1 MKLKLLCIT
10 CTLLLLLTGSVFS
23 AVVGKITGVVTDAET
38 QQPLVG
44 VTVSVQGTTWGAI
57 TDADGR
63 YSILNVPVGTYTV
76 VMSAVGYS
84 TVEVSNV
91 LVHADLA
98 AYQNQA
104 MQPEAAELGTVIEV
118 RAEDKLV
125 IRDKTTSIN
134 VIRGDELQALPT
146 RGFEQVVGIQN
157 SVVRMNANVDIRQRA
172 GRENLANGAE
182 INLRGGRPSE
192 VAYYVDGFSQQD
204 PLTGISTANISNNAI
219 QEVSVQSGAFS
230 AEYGHVASGIVN
242 VVTNSGSNE
251 YHAALEGVTDNFL
264 EGENKPV
271 FDHNYYTADVSGPIP
286 GTENGFFYFSGE
298 RRYLEDRNPS
308 IKTHDIWADAGLD
321 TLYGGVYNGYT
332 MPKNWLEGWSYQGK
346 IDYNVTPNLKF
357 TVNGNGSIDRWS
369 EYWHFYNNPAFP
381 GQIDHARRYRD
392 ENIGLNAKVTHTL
405 DAKTFY
411 NLSASFFSTER
422 IRGDGD
428 LFDDIEAYQRF
439 IRGDEF
445 ANPEWDIH
453 NLFREGD
460 SVFESEINPAVA
472 AGDDDD
478 TFLVYLE
485 SYQPVVLLRK
495 SSYIGFKGDITSQV
509 TPSHT
514 LKFGFDF
521 QRHSVRRLNTGDATK
536 GWNEQRWN
544 RFGYDIYGE
553 ESDRED
559 FSIEDT
565 ITLSGGILDTIY
577 AFGAK
582 HPINLGLYLQD
593 RFDWRG
599 LIVSAGVRFDL
610 FDYNAKRLR
619 NVEAPI
625 DPDST
630 WLDPDI
636 APEDI
641 DRAIDASDLEDS
653 EVFTRLSPR
662 LGISFPV
669 SDVTQLHVNYGKFY
683 QRPDL
688 QNLYVGYDFLAS
700 RVDAGSYFAFPN
712 PNLKPEK
719 VTQYEV
725 GITHQLGEFT
735 AFDVTAYYKDVQDLV
750 AIFHQ
755 TPAYP
760 TAYDYYGNTD
770 YGTIKGV
777 DFSLNMRRT
786 RNIMLQVKYTL
797 SYANGTGSYANSMFN
812 IAWKN
817 PTGTPKSTSPLDY
830 DQRHSVIGIFDIR
843 TLKGEGPMLGNYH
856 PLENFGL
863 NVVAQ
868 LASGLPYTPMEPYD
882 AVTNKS
888 VQQAPT
894 GGLNS
899 ANMPWTFVID
909 LKMERTFDV
918 GNFKIRPYIWVK
930 NLLNRENILSVY
942 EGTGEPNTT
951 GYLETEEGQVRAAD
965 PETGEEFAYRYN
977 LLQNNPKNWSNPR
990 MIFAGLRVSF

>member
-10 CTLLLLLTGSVFS
+10 CTLLFLLTGSVFS

-38 QQPLVG
+38 QQALVG

-63 YSILNVPVGTYTV
+63 YSILNVPVGDYTI
-76 VMSAVGYS
+76 VMTAVGYS
-84 TVEVSNV
+84 TVEISNIV
-91 LVHADLA
+91 VHADLA

-104 MQPEAAELGTVIEV
+104 MTPEAAELGTVITV

-125 IRDKTTSIN
+125 VRDKTTSIN
-134 VIRGDELQALPT
+134 VIRSEELQALPT

-157 SVVRMNANVDIRQRA
+157 SVVRMNANVDIRQRG
-172 GRENLANGAE
+172 GRENLSTGTE

-219 QEVSVQSGAFS
+219 QEVSVTSGAFS

-242 VVTNSGSNE
+242 VVTNSGTNE

-264 EGENKPV
+264 EGDNKPV
-271 FDHNYYTADVSGPIP
+271 FDHNFYTADVSGPIP
-286 GTENGFFYFSGE
+286 GLEDGFFYFSGE

-308 IKTHDIWADAGLD
+308 IHTKDIFEEFGLESRY
-321 TLYGGVYNGYT
+321 TL
-332 MPKNWLEGWSYQGK
+332 PRNWLEGWSYQGK
-346 IDYNVTPNLKF
+346 LDYNLTPNVKF
-357 TVNGNGSIDRWS
+357 TVNGNGSIDRWQ

-381 GQIDHARRYRD
+381 SQIDHARIYED
-392 ENIGLNAKVTHTL
+392 KNMGINAKITHTL

-411 NLSASFFSTER
+411 NLSGSFFETSR
-422 IRGDGD
+422 VRGDGD
-428 LFDDIEAYQRF
+428 LFDDYEAYQRF
-439 IRGDEF
+439 IGGQEF
-445 ANPEWDIH
+445 ANPEWDYH

-460 SVFESEINPAVA
+460 SVFASELDQSIEP
-472 AGDDDD
+472 DSPDD
-478 TFLVYLE
+478 TFIVFLE
-485 SYQPVVLLRK
+485 SYQPVLLKRK
-495 SSYIGFKGDITSQV
+495 SSYIGVKGDITSQM

-514 LKFGFDF
+514 VKFGFDF
-521 QRHSVRRLNTGDATK
+521 QRHTVRFFNSGDATK
-536 GWNEQRWN
+536 GWSEDRVN
-544 RFGYDIYGE
+544 RFGYDVDGT
-553 ESDRED
+553 ESNRED
-559 FSIEDT
+559 FSIEKIIENEDGSTDT
-565 ITLSGGILDTIY
+565 VL

-582 HPINLGLYLQD
+582 NPVNLGLYLQD

-599 LIVSAGVRFDL
+599 LIVSAGLRFDM
-610 FDYNAKRLR
+610 FDYNAQRLI
-619 NVEAPI
+619 NVERPI
-625 DPDST
+625 DPFEENDSEI
-630 WLDPDI
+630 DPG
-636 APEDI
+636 
-641 DRAIDASDLEDS
+641 DLEDS
-653 EVFTRLSPR
+653 EVFTRFSPR

-669 SDVTQLHVNYGKFY
+669 SDITQLHINYGKFF

-688 QNLYVGYDFLAS
+688 QNLFVGYDFLAA
-700 RVDAGSYFAFPN
+700 RIDAGSFFPFPN

-719 VTQYEV
+719 ITQYEV

-735 AFDVTAYYKDVQDLV
+735 AFDLTAYYKDVQDLV

-755 TPAYP
+755 APGYP
-760 TAYDYYGNTD
+760 TNYDYYGNTD

-786 RNIMLQVKYTL
+786 RNISMQLKYSL
-797 SYANGTGSYANSMFN
+797 SYASGTGSYAQSAFN

-830 DQRHSVIGIFDIR
+830 EQRHTLIGIFDLR
-843 TLKGEGPMLGNYH
+843 TLKGEGPMMGNYH

-868 LASGLPYTPMEPYD
+868 LASGLPYTPMAPYD

-888 VQQAPT
+888 VAQNPT
-894 GGLNS
+894 GAINS
-899 ANMPWTFVID
+899 ANLPWSFVID
-909 LKMERTFDV
+909 MKLERSFEV
-918 GNFKIRPYIWVK
+918 GQFKILPYVWVK

-951 GYLETEEGQVRAAD
+951 GYLETEEGVIRAAD
-965 PETGEEFAYRYN
+965 PIWGEEFAYRYD
-977 LLQNNPKNWSNPR
+977 LLQNNPKNYSNPR
-990 MIFAGLRVSF
+990 MIFAGLRLSF